1 MATYRERRT
10 SMEMMKSLRLC
21 IQYDDRESPA
31 NFGDLAQ
38 REALAAVGSF
48 ATELAHEFAIR

>member
-1 MATYRERRT
+1 
-10 SMEMMKSLRLC
+10 MEMMKSLRLC